1 MIQFCTLSKIEPK
14 VEAVC
19 SSLSQQLIILI
30 VLHISKVRILIF
42 IENQF
47 IYFGGKRQSMRQKY
61 FEILHLEMNFNSDGT
76 ILLLFKLQTLKLF
89 FSSNPSKTLQNN

>member
-61 FEILHLEMNFNSDGT
+61 FEIPCPGINFNSDRT
-76 ILLLFKLQTLKLF
+76 MSRLFNFDIFHFKQSMSDST
-89 FSSNPSKTLQNN
+89 Q